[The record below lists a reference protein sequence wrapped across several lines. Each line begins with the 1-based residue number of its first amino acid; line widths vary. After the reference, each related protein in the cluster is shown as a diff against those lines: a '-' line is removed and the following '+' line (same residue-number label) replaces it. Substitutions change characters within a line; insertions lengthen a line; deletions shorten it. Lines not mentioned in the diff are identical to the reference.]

1 MMTYGFHKW
10 NEKSISCKCRCSSN
24 TAEVTKDI
32 LEKMIE
38 KGERTVEHGKV
49 LNQELKHNAKQKVKE
64 HVSIQVTNK
73 YDKAFECVDEM
84 SAEDLALLKERIAK
98 AEALQKEKQEAE
110 EDVEVEES
118 EATTDSETSQ
128 VQEDETEQ

>member
-1 MMTYGFHKW
+1 MNERVKW
-10 NEKSISCKCRCSSN
+10 LRANLGLTQTDFGSRINISQN
-24 TAEVTKDI
+24 YVW
-32 LEKMIE
+32 MIE
-38 KGERTVEHGKV
+38 KGERTVEQGKV

-64 HVSIQVTNK
+64 HVSVQVTKK

-118 EATTDSETSQ
+118 EENEATTDSEASQ

>member
-1 MMTYGFHKW
+1 MDFTNGMKKAFLA
-10 NEKSISCKCRCSSN
+10 S
-24 TAEVTKDI
+24 AEVTKDI

-64 HVSIQVTNK
+64 HVSIQVTKK

-84 SAEDLALLKERIAK
+84 SPEDLALLKERIAK

>member
-1 MMTYGFHKW
+1 MDFTNGMKKAFLASVGAAAT
-10 NEKSISCKCRCSSN
+10 

-49 LNQELKHNAKQKVKE
+49 LNQELKHNAKQ
-64 HVSIQVTNK
+64 VTKK

-84 SAEDLALLKERIAK
+84 SPEDLALLKERIAK

>member
-1 MMTYGFHKW
+1 MDFTNGMKKAFLASVGAAAT
-10 NEKSISCKCRCSSN
+10 

-64 HVSIQVTNK
+64 HVSIQVTKK

-84 SAEDLALLKERIAK
+84 SPEDLALLNRKLK
-98 AEALQKEKQEAE
+98 KMLKWKKVKQ
-110 EDVEVEES
+110 
-118 EATTDSETSQ
+118 Q
-128 VQEDETEQ
+128 QIQRHHKYKRMKLNNKRYL

>member
-1 MMTYGFHKW
+1 MDFTNGMKKVFLASVGAAAT
-10 NEKSISCKCRCSSN
+10 

-64 HVSIQVTNK
+64 HVSIQVTKK
-73 YDKAFECVDEM
+73 YDEM
-84 SAEDLALLKERIAK
+84 SPEDLALLKERIAK

>member
-1 MMTYGFHKW
+1 MDFTNGMKKAFLASVGAAAT
-10 NEKSISCKCRCSSN
+10 

-49 LNQELKHNAKQKVKE
+49 LNQELKQ
-64 HVSIQVTNK
+64 K

-84 SAEDLALLKERIAK
+84 SPEDLALLKERIAK

>member
-1 MMTYGFHKW
+1 MDFTNGMKKAFLASVGAAAT
-10 NEKSISCKCRCSSN
+10 
-24 TAEVTKDI
+24 TAED
-32 LEKMIE
+32 
-38 KGERTVEHGKV
+38 GKV

-64 HVSIQVTNK
+64 HVSIQVTKK

-84 SAEDLALLKERIAK
+84 SPEDLALLKERIAK

>member
-1 MMTYGFHKW
+1 MDFTNGMKKAFL
-10 NEKSISCKCRCSSN
+10 
-24 TAEVTKDI
+24 AEVTKDI

-64 HVSIQVTNK
+64 HVSIQVTKK

-84 SAEDLALLKERIAK
+84 SPEDLALLKERIAK

>member
-1 MMTYGFHKW
+1 MC
-10 NEKSISCKCRCSSN
+10 IR
-24 TAEVTKDI
+24 D
-32 LEKMIE
+32 
-38 KGERTVEHGKV
+38 R
-49 LNQELKHNAKQKVKE
+49 
-64 HVSIQVTNK
+64 K

-84 SAEDLALLKERIAK
+84 SPEDLALLKERIAK